1 MREKGLKPNKNST
14 ALRQGIKSSM
24 KKNTSRQTR
33 TSTEIS
39 TLQDDLGCSKTV
51 ADFLSNLTKLPL
63 TEKRT
68 LLSELHGKELTK
80 ILKAIGQPGLSGK
93 KKENQITVLLQ
104 AIEYRTSIIKYPEE
118 ICKPKFKCWEKKVT
132 VDLGQFLY
140 SLV

>member
-1 MREKGLKPNKNST
+1 
-14 ALRQGIKSSM
+14 M

-39 TLQDDLGCSKTV
+39 TLRDDLGCSKTV

-63 TEKRT
+63 TEKT

-93 KKENQITVLLQ
+93 TI
-104 AIEYRTSIIKYPEE
+104 R
-118 ICKPKFKCWEKKVT
+118 
-132 VDLGQFLY
+132 
-140 SLV
+140 